1 MTDEVHPRAALV
13 VGAHHGPGGGIGVG
27 LFQHLVALLRIV
39 VPFRQRGYVH
49 IRKLPA
55 LQRAVAAIMEA
66 LDLRFATDVE
76 PEFEKI
82 DVFMGQHLFQTRRFL
97 EEELVFF
104 RRAETHDRLDPGAV
118 IP

>member
-1 MTDEVHPRAALV
+1 MADEVHPRAALV
-13 VGAHHGPGGGIGVG
+13 VGAHHCPGGGIGVG
-27 LFQHLVALLRIV
+27 LFQHLVALLCVV
-39 VPFRQRGYVH
+39 VPLRQRGDIHVG
-49 IRKLPA
+49 KLPA
-55 LQRAVAAIMEA
+55 FQRAVATVMEA

-104 RRAETHDRLDPGAV
+104 RRAETHDRLDPGAI